1 MGVGYFASQ
10 VALSDWSEESGNH
23 RVRRPLWAGIGGGLG
38 FALGFSFPLSGGG
51 GNIAAGGMSPG
62 RMVITAEQIREISAT
77 DALEAVRTLRPE
89 WLIQRGQSALYD
101 PEGDNIRAYLDEM
114 EIGGVAALAEVSS
127 RIIAS
132 IRFIDAARAT
142 ARWGTGHT
150 QGVIQVITMN
160 RPSP

>member
-1 MGVGYFASQ
+1 M
-10 VALSDWSEESGNH
+10 
-23 RVRRPLWAGIGGGLG
+23 G